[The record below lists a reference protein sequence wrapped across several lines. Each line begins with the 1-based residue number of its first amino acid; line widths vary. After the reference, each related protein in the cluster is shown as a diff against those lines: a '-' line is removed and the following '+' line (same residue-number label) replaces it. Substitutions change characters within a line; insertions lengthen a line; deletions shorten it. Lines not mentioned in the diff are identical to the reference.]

1 MSDMIKSSAQLKY
14 FDAQD
19 AALVPS
25 QLLEHINLIQNI
37 MSSVMKKDE
46 HYGSIPGTGDK
57 LVLFKSGAE
66 KLCFTFRLRPSFE
79 ISETLFPREHKEYK
93 VICRLY
99 SMASGLPVGEGLG
112 ICSTME
118 TKYRFRVG
126 EVKKTGKPVP
136 RDYWNLRE
144 SNPIKAQES
153 IGGKGFTH
161 SKVNGVWE
169 IVEKGERVE
178 HDNPSDYYNTAL
190 KMAKKRAYVDAVITA
205 TAASDI
211 FLQDLDD
218 ENFEN
223 VDKSTGVIKDESQK
237 NSKTAAPKKSK
248 KDAAHIGTS
257 IEEALELLSSGS
269 KWNSKVYSG
278 NTVYLENTKYV
289 FTDDELKQFQEKY
302 NSLNTPVTVNEDSAV
317 NDELQF

>member
-1 MSDMIKSSAQLKY
+1 MSDIINSSAQLKY

-19 AALVPS
+19 AALAPA
-25 QLLEHINLIQNI
+25 QLIQHISLIQNI

-46 HYGSIPGTGDK
+46 HYGAIPGTGNK
-57 LVLFKSGAE
+57 LVLLKSGAE

-79 ISETLFPREHKEYK
+79 ITETLLPREHKEYK

-99 SMASGLPVGEGLG
+99 SMSSGLPVGEGVG

-126 EVKKTGKPVP
+126 EVKTTGKPVP
-136 RDYWNLRE
+136 RDYWNMRE
-144 SNPIKAQES
+144 SNPVKAQES

-161 SKVNGVWE
+161 SKINGVWE
-169 IVEKGERVE
+169 IVEKGERTE

-237 NSKTAAPKKSK
+237 ANRKSVSKKSK
-248 KDAAHIGTS
+248 KDSAHIGTS
-257 IEEALELLSSGS
+257 LEEASNLLLSGA

-278 NTVYLENTKYV
+278 NTVYLENTKFT
-289 FTDDELKQFQEKY
+289 FTDEELKQFQEKF
-302 NSLNTPVTVNEDSAV
+302 NSLNTPISVNEDPAI